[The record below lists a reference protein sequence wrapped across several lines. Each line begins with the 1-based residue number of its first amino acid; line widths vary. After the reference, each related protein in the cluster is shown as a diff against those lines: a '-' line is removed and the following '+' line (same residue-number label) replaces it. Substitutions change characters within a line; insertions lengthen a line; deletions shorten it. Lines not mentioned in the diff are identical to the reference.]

1 MNVVRDARRV
11 VTRTADAA
19 TAVVGAVGGAA
30 VTGVIGAVEGTAT
43 GVKNGLRSGR
53 HSTPTAALTLAAIG
67 VTGLVD
73 WPILVAVGG
82 GALAIH
88 TLSHRSGGSQHQAD
102 ETAPV
107 SATARSPR
115 AKRPARKRSSTA

>member
-1 MNVVRDARRV
+1 M
-11 VTRTADAA
+11 
-19 TAVVGAVGGAA
+19 GAVGGAA
-30 VTGVIGAVEGTAT
+30 VTGVIGAVEGTAA
-43 GVKNGLRSGR
+43 GVKNGLRSGS

-88 TLSHRSGGSQHQAD
+88 ELSRRSGGSQHQAG
-102 ETAPV
+102 ETGPA
-107 SATARSPR
+107 SATATSPR
-115 AKRPARKRSSTA
+115 AKRPARKRSSAL

>member
-1 MNVVRDARRV
+1 MSIVRDARRV
-11 VTRTADAA
+11 VVRTADAA

-30 VTGVIGAVEGTAT
+30 VTGVIGAVEGTAA
-43 GVKNGLRSGR
+43 GVRNGLRNGS
-53 HSTPTAALTLAAIG
+53 HSTTTAALTLAAIG
-67 VTGLVD
+67 VAGVVD

-88 TLSHRSGGSQHQAD
+88 QLSRRMPESHQSVQ
-102 ETAPV
+102 TATK

-115 AKRPARKRSSTA
+115 AKRPARKAR